1 MNRFSLE
8 FQNRYLEKQYQKRVS
23 NQNSR
28 LLRKILLGYFVFY
41 VIPEIAEAS
50 MNQDYNSI
58 DSNEVLSIIGYLILL
73 VCYLGLTKKK
83 DFFNFIC
90 LIAHIAILLTSMLGM
105 IKHTKQNNKFI
116 QGASCEAQAV
126 WLIQNTFQYSAI
138 QVGFHFII
146 SLISSTIKIALTSV
160 TIVYTTIIIYI
171 IVIVEEGS
179 KTSKFS
185 IVMIIFFAFIICEMY
200 FIHYNHKMRRQNFLH
215 QFNDKQFT
223 NILKNGLNQ
232 NIFFVSYNQTLN
244 NIDIWFSNKSCERY
258 FSSQNKGE
266 FKKFTRS
273 VYLQEQ
279 TSSKSEEFYPDQNGI
294 QEGKVK
300 SKQQE
305 NQYDNITDELSLE
318 QKKKSL
324 QASSK
329 DKNAKLENVI
339 IELIKSQIKKQKHK
353 NYYDFSQFKKYL
365 AIQKEDEVE
374 IVSKNVKNQNAQPKK
389 KPTKEKLFQ
398 FKINTFIRNSCF
410 NSCVIFNEEEWDK
423 YNGLY
428 KDKCSLQ
435 MQKQQDFIQMLQPVI
450 QKMEPF
456 SYLHE
461 SLVACINQST
471 TLLNNMLLYNFIVQ
485 NKFENKQITLPD
497 FLTDFSLT
505 EMLEY
510 IKISNQ
516 TFFPIK
522 YDVLINGESSREN
535 IIFHSNQK
543 RVAQIIQ
550 NFILEIERFVKSYR
564 KNNHIQNININA
576 QQIKGVNS
584 KSNIIKFTINFSLSE
599 NSYQSNQNFILLEE
613 NEEEDEDQDQTKLN
627 NQKGNKLESNT
638 NDNNYLQNMKQNQ
651 KNIYEF
657 IQQKSLDDDDD
668 DDNDQQ
674 ERSLENLN
682 EISNWN
688 TIENKDDEL
697 NQKQVNKQNKEEPNK
712 ALKLNQNKN
721 TKQGSSLFSLNIKKQ
736 AQSKSVNKKYKPQ
749 IRVLNNNDMQHSQ
762 EVLLL
767 QNENDLEKVPSDDK
781 NSLNAIATIS
791 NLKNNSDVN
800 ENQFYDNQKQK
811 HTFITKNTD
820 KETQY
825 MPFISENNTRSTNK
839 ISCISNN
846 NHNNNGGQLENQ
858 SINFQVFT
866 QPSNQISNSNFNL
879 DSKQIIQNQ
888 IEILNLKDQK
898 DPQHISDV
906 EQDQLMKVQNENN
919 INIKVNNDCEDL
931 QSYRDYEKNT
941 DETHQNIIGYQ
952 FQNFTKQN
960 IFQKDSTTNSSISKP
975 SEQTTK
981 TLKYLN
987 QNQDSLQIPDSN
999 KVNSNIFPA
1008 YNIGEESFSFQIPN
1022 CQTLNI
1028 QNQQQSLENQ
1038 KSPLNN
1044 FGSNS
1049 IFSNRNISQNNQN
1062 TIQMTQSNAP
1072 NEVDVQK
1079 QNSYQLIKEIASIYS
1094 PQRQQTEQKDKNFQY
1109 NLVQFK
1115 DEDCKSSSNDQ
1126 NKNAIESG
1134 ESYQMNKRNTSHFAI
1149 IPSQQLG
1156 FKIEEKEQKIKI
1168 LVNNSPQKQENN
1180 LYLNEN
1186 PKKFNSN
1193 PQNINAND
1201 HKDLQQ
1207 KKQQPDPVQT
1217 RISSFSHD
1225 TNPQSIYQRPS
1236 NNFFSKGNSFDIHRL
1251 TTTTATSK
1259 TINMTQSSKIS
1270 PNQQKD
1276 QVKNIFFQQKLPSI
1290 ENNQITSTK
1299 VQIKSNNIKI
1309 SNAKNQDM
1317 KKQNS
1322 YSLPSQQQNAK
1333 NFQQSLIIPIQQS
1346 QAESRNLIS
1355 PGQNSSQTNQ
1365 SQSQTLLTFKQ
1376 VYAEPIKIMK
1386 TFKPDQDLIYQRLNC
1401 LNLQVNA
1408 KLICALGPTNDIII
1422 NDKNEFSFYLY
1433 QDMRILHTNSEQ
1445 FQNNYVQSFI
1455 NFNDNSSPQSLKK
1468 SNTYQIK
1475 SQANYNFSKENKN
1488 QQLDSN
1494 SSYSNTSNQ
1503 LGEVHINKIEISNL
1517 SPGKIFTQNKFVGSN
1532 TQL

>member
-1 MNRFSLE
+1 MNQFNLE
-8 FQNRYLEKQYQKRVS
+8 FQNLYLEKQYQKRVS

-50 MNQDYNSI
+50 MNQDYDSI
-58 DSNEVLSIIGYLILL
+58 DSNEVLSIIGYLMLL
-73 VCYLGLTKKK
+73 ACYLGLTKKK
-83 DFFNFIC
+83 DLFNFIC

-116 QGASCEAQAV
+116 QGISCESQAV

-146 SLISSTIKIALTSV
+146 SLISSTIKIALASV
-160 TIVYTTIIIYI
+160 TVVYTTIIIYI
-171 IVIVEEGS
+171 IIIVEEGS
-179 KTSKFS
+179 KTTKFS
-185 IVMIIFFAFIICEMY
+185 IVMIIFFAFILCEMY

-279 TSSKSEEFYPDQNGI
+279 TSSKNEEFYPDQNGI

-300 SKQQE
+300 ANE
-305 NQYDNITDELSLE
+305 RDNQYDNITDELSLE

-374 IVSKNVKNQNAQPKK
+374 IVPQNAKNQNSQTKK

-428 KDKCSLQ
+428 KDKCQLQ

-497 FLTDFSLT
+497 FLADFSLT

-522 YDVLINGESSREN
+522 YDVLINGESSIEN

-550 NFILEIERFVKSYR
+550 NFILEIETFVKSHR
-564 KNNHIQNININA
+564 KSNHIQNINISA

-584 KSNIIKFTINFSLSE
+584 KSNIIKFIISFSLTE
-599 NSYQSNQNFILLEE
+599 NNNQSNQNFVLLEE
-613 NEEEDEDQDQTKLN
+613 NEEEDEEQDQTKLN
-627 NQKGNKLESNT
+627 NQRGKKLEN
-638 NDNNYLQNMKQNQ
+638 NNYPQNNKQDEDNQ
-651 KNIYEF
+651 QEF
-657 IQQKSLDDDDD
+657 IKQKSYSDDDDD
-668 DDNDQQ
+668 QQ
-674 ERSLENLN
+674 ERTLENLN
-682 EISNWN
+682 EIQNLN
-688 TIENKDDEL
+688 TLENKEDEL
-697 NQKQVNKQNKEEPNK
+697 NQHQKKAKKQIKEEFSK
-712 ALKLNQNKN
+712 ALQSNYNKN
-721 TKQGSSLFSLNIKKQ
+721 SKQGNSIFNLIIKNKI
-736 AQSKSVNKKYKPQ
+736 QSKSANKKTKPQ
-749 IRVLNNNDMQHSQ
+749 IRVLNNNNDMQNSQ

-767 QNENDLEKVPSDDK
+767 ENENDIEKVPSDEK
-781 NSLNAIATIS
+781 NSVNVIATIT
-791 NLKNNSDVN
+791 NLKNISEIN
-800 ENQFYDNQKQK
+800 ENQLHDNQKQK
-811 HTFITKNTD
+811 YIFATKNTD

-825 MPFISENNTRSTNK
+825 IPFISDNNTRSTNK
-839 ISCISNN
+839 IYSISNN
-846 NHNNNGGQLENQ
+846 NNNVGQLENQ
-858 SINFQVFT
+858 SMNFNAFT
-866 QPSNQISNSNFNL
+866 QPSNQISNSNFGM
-879 DSKQIIQNQ
+879 DVKQNMQNQ
-888 IEILNLKDQK
+888 VETVNLKDQ
-898 DPQHISDV
+898 QGTQQILEA
-906 EQDQLMKVQNENN
+906 EQDQLIKFQSKNNSEFKENN
-919 INIKVNNDCEDL
+919 DQEDF
-931 QSYRDYEKNT
+931 QSYKKIEKNSE
-941 DETHQNIIGYQ
+941 ETHQDTACYQ
-952 FQNFTKQN
+952 FQSFTKQN
-960 IFQKDSTTNSSISKP
+960 IIQKEFTQNSSMSKP
-975 SEQTTK
+975 SEQMTK
-981 TLKYLN
+981 ALKYQN

-999 KVNSNIFPA
+999 KGNSNIFPT
-1008 YNIGEESFSFQIPN
+1008 YNLGEESFSFQSPN
-1022 CQTLNI
+1022 NQTIHI

-1038 KSPLNN
+1038 KSQLINL
-1044 FGSNS
+1044 GSNS
-1049 IFSNRNISQNNQN
+1049 IFSDRNMSQTNHFALK
-1062 TIQMTQSNAP
+1062 MTQSNAQ
-1072 NEVDVQK
+1072 NEVDVEK
-1079 QNSYQLIKEIASIYS
+1079 QNNYQQIQEIASIQS
-1094 PQRQQTEQKDKNFQY
+1094 PQRLQAEQKDKNIQSSF
-1109 NLVQFK
+1109 VQFK

-1126 NKNAIESG
+1126 NKNAIESQ
-1134 ESYQMNKRNTSHFAI
+1134 ESYSMKKRNTSHFAAL
-1149 IPSQQLG
+1149 PSQQLL
-1156 FKIEEKEQKIKI
+1156 IKI
-1168 LVNNSPQKQENN
+1168 DEKDKQIKIPDYSYPQKLENN
-1180 LYLNEN
+1180 LYQKEYPNKLNN
-1186 PKKFNSN
+1186 DL
-1193 PQNINAND
+1193 QNLNAND
-1201 HKDLQQ
+1201 HTDLQQ
-1207 KKQQPDPVQT
+1207 KKQYQDPVQS

-1225 TNPQSIYQRPS
+1225 TTPQSIYQRPS
-1236 NNFFSKGNSFDIHRL
+1236 NNFYSKGNSFDIHRL
-1251 TTTTATSK
+1251 TTTTTLK

-1270 PNQQKD
+1270 PNHQKD
-1276 QVKNIFFQQKLPSI
+1276 QVKNIFFQQKQPSY
-1290 ENNQITSTK
+1290 ENNQIPQNK
-1299 VQIKSNNIKI
+1299 VQIKNNNIQS
-1309 SNAKNQDM
+1309 SNVKNQDI
-1317 KKQNS
+1317 KKQNN
-1322 YSLPSQQQNAK
+1322 YSFPIQQQNAK
-1333 NFQQSLIIPIQQS
+1333 NFQQSQILPIQQS
-1346 QAESRNLIS
+1346 NNQVESRNLVT
-1355 PGQNSSQTNQ
+1355 PVQNSSQTNQ
-1365 SQSQTLLTFKQ
+1365 SQSQTLMTFKQ

-1422 NDKNEFSFYLY
+1422 NEKNEFSFYLY

-1455 NFNDNSSPQSLKK
+1455 NFNENSNPQSIKK

-1475 SQANYNFSKENKN
+1475 SQTNFNSSKENKN
-1488 QQLDSN
+1488 YQFDSN
-1494 SSYSNTSNQ
+1494 SSYQNTSNQ
-1503 LGEVHINKIEISNL
+1503 LGEVQANKIEILNL
-1517 SPGKIFTQNKFVGSN
+1517 SPGKIFTQTKFVGSN
-1532 TQL
+1532 SHL

>member
-28 LLRKILLGYFVFY
+28 LLRKILLGYFAFY

-58 DSNEVLSIIGYLILL
+58 DSNEVLSIIGYLMLL

-116 QGASCEAQAV
+116 QGVSCEQQAV

-146 SLISSTIKIALTSV
+146 SLISSTIRIALASV

-171 IVIVEEGS
+171 IIIVEEGS

-185 IVMIIFFAFIICEMY
+185 IVMIIFFAFILCEIY
-200 FIHYNHKMRRQNFLH
+200 FIHYNHRMRRQNFLH

-279 TSSKSEEFYPDQNGI
+279 TSSKNEEFYPDQNGI

-300 SKQQE
+300 AKE
-305 NQYDNITDELSLE
+305 RDNQYDNITDELSLE

-374 IVSKNVKNQNAQPKK
+374 IVSKNNKNQNAQAKK

-428 KDKCSLQ
+428 KDKCQLQ

-497 FLTDFSLT
+497 FLSDFSLT

-522 YDVLINGESSREN
+522 YDVLVNGESSRESV
-535 IIFHSNQK
+535 IFHSNQK

-550 NFILEIERFVKSYR
+550 NFILEIERFVKSHR
-564 KNNHIQNININA
+564 KSNHIQNINISA
-576 QQIKGVNS
+576 QQIKGVNN
-584 KSNIIKFTINFSLSE
+584 KSNIIKFTISFSLAE
-599 NSYQSNQNFILLEE
+599 NSNQSNQNFILLEE
-613 NEEEDEDQDQTKLN
+613 NEEEDEEQELTKLN
-627 NQKGNKLESNT
+627 KQKGNKLQN
-638 NDNNYLQNMKQNQ
+638 NNYLQDIQDRKQNDDNF
-651 KNIYEF
+651 KEF
-657 IQQKSLDDDDD
+657 VQQKSYSDDDD
-668 DDNDQQ
+668 DQQ

-682 EISNWN
+682 EISNLN
-688 TIENKDDEL
+688 TIENKEDEL
-697 NQKQVNKQNKEEPNK
+697 NQYQNQVKKQNKEESNI
-712 ALKLNQNKN
+712 ALKLNENKN
-721 TKQGSSLFSLNIKKQ
+721 TKQHNTLFNLNTKNQ
-736 AQSKSVNKKYKPQ
+736 QSKSVNKKTKPQ
-749 IRVLNNNDMQHSQ
+749 IRVLNNNELQYSQ

-767 QNENDLEKVPSDDK
+767 QNDNDLEKVPSDDK
-781 NSLNAIATIS
+781 NSVNAIATVN
-791 NLKNNSDVN
+791 NLKNISDVN
-800 ENQFYDNQKQK
+800 ENQLYDNQKQK
-811 HTFITKNTD
+811 LTYVTKNTD

-825 MPFISENNTRSTNK
+825 IPYISDNNTRSTNK
-839 ISCISNN
+839 ISSIINN
-846 NHNNNGGQLENQ
+846 NIGQLENQ
-858 SINFQVFT
+858 SMNFQVFT

-879 DSKQIIQNQ
+879 DAKQNVYNQ
-888 IEILNLKDQK
+888 IEIINLKEQK
-898 DPQHISDV
+898 DNQQISDV
-906 EQDQLMKVQNENN
+906 EQDQLIKFQSEQNSIMRENN
-919 INIKVNNDCEDL
+919 DDQDL
-931 QSYRDYEKNT
+931 QSYRELDKNS
-941 DETHQNIIGYQ
+941 DETHQDITCYQ

-960 IFQKDSTTNSSISKP
+960 IIQKESNGNSSMSKP

-981 TLKYLN
+981 TIKYLN
-987 QNQDSLQIPDSN
+987 QNQESQQIPDSN
-999 KVNSNIFPA
+999 KGNSNILPP
-1008 YNIGEESFSFQIPN
+1008 YNLGEESFSFQFPN
-1022 CQTLNI
+1022 NQVINI
-1028 QNQQQSLENQ
+1028 QNQQQSIENQ
-1038 KSPLNN
+1038 KSQQNN
-1044 FGSNS
+1044 INNIGSNS
-1049 IFSNRNISQNNQN
+1049 IFSNRNLSQTNQN
-1062 TIQMTQSNAP
+1062 TAQMTQSNAP

-1079 QNSYQLIKEIASIYS
+1079 QNSYQQIKEIASIYS
-1094 PQRQQTEQKDKNFQY
+1094 PQRLQTEQKDKNFQY
-1109 NLVQFK
+1109 NLIQFK

-1126 NKNAIESG
+1126 NKNAVESG
-1134 ESYQMNKRNTSHFAI
+1134 ESYSMKKRNTSHFAVL
-1149 IPSQQLG
+1149 PPQQLG
-1156 FKIEEKEQKIKI
+1156 IKVDEKDLKIKI
-1168 LVNNSPQKQENN
+1168 TADTKPQKLENN
-1180 LYLNEN
+1180 LYQNEN
-1186 PKKFNSN
+1186 PNK
-1193 PQNINAND
+1193 QNIYIQNVNAND
-1201 HKDLQQ
+1201 HKDFQQ
-1207 KKQQPDPVQT
+1207 KKQLQLDPVQS

-1251 TTTTATSK
+1251 TTTTTSK
-1259 TINMTQSSKIS
+1259 TINLTQSSKIS
-1270 PNQQKD
+1270 PNLQKD
-1276 QVKNIFFQQKLPSI
+1276 QAKNIFFQNKQSSN
-1290 ENNQITSTK
+1290 ENHQIPQNK
-1299 VQIKSNNIKI
+1299 MQIKNNNIKS
-1309 SNAKNQDM
+1309 SNIKNQDI

-1322 YSLPSQQQNAK
+1322 YSISSQQQNSK
-1333 NFQQSLIIPIQQS
+1333 NFQQSLILPIQQTNN
-1346 QAESRNLIS
+1346 QTESRNLVS
-1355 PGQNSSQTNQ
+1355 PVQNSSQTNQ
-1365 SQSQTLLTFKQ
+1365 SQSQALLTFKQ

-1422 NDKNEFSFYLY
+1422 NEKNEFSFYLY

-1455 NFNDNSSPQSLKK
+1455 NFNENSSPQSLKK
-1468 SNTYQIK
+1468 SNNTNQIK
-1475 SQANYNFSKENKN
+1475 SQANFNSSKENKN
-1488 QQLDSN
+1488 QQFDSN
-1494 SSYSNTSNQ
+1494 SSYQNTSNQ
-1503 LGEVHINKIEISNL
+1503 IAEVHANKIEISNL
-1517 SPGKIFTQNKFVGSN
+1517 SPGKIFTQTKFVGSN